1 MKARLH
7 VYFSGH
13 VQGVGFRFTTAQTAK
28 RFAVTGWVRN
38 LYDGRVEMKAEGEAA
53 ELDRFLEAIETEMR
67 GNIEVCERS
76 SEPATGE
83 WDTFSVA
90 GSA

>member
-1 MKARLH
+1 MKQRVH

-13 VQGVGFRFTTAQTAK
+13 VQGVGFRFTAAQTAK

-38 LYDGRVEMKAEGEAA
+38 LYDGRVELKAEGEEK
-53 ELDRFLEAIETEMR
+53 ELDAYLHALESEMR
-67 GNIEVCERS
+67 GNIETQERS

-83 WDTFSVA
+83 WDSFTVA
-90 GSA
+90 ASS